1 MNFMS
6 VLVSLP
12 GSHGAAPEGAQLHGS
27 SGLVTAVPVSWGGK
41 PLLGFLQETPMPA
54 AAGLWLS
61 GLTSG
66 FVLTVPLSP
75 TSVWFGDNKL

>member
-1 MNFMS
+1 M
-6 VLVSLP
+6 
-12 GSHGAAPEGAQLHGS
+12 A
-27 SGLVTAVPVSWGGK
+27 AVPVPWGGK
-41 PLLGFLQETPMPA
+41 PLSGFLEETPMPA

-75 TSVWFGDNKL
+75 TSMWFGDNKL